1 MSHLEQHCKIILL
14 LFAIIPKSVYN
25 VRRPMQKTT
34 ELNSIKEALRSS
46 EIFRGLT
53 DDELDKLLPLCQE
66 QLYEAG
72 AVMFCE
78 GAQCNYIQTLKS
90 GKVALETE
98 LAISRRGAERAT
110 IDVLAEGDSF
120 CWSALMEPHIL
131 TSSGRCLEK
140 TEVLALDGEK
150 IKTLLDENPQIGYK
164 VANNLVKVVAS
175 RLQHTKQT
183 MEHILS
189 VIFHDLKAP
198 LAAAESYNRLLLDGF
213 VGELSEEQK
222 NIVQRS
228 SKRLSDLLN
237 LISNMI
243 DFSRVDFGEF
253 RAEEVCLTKVIEDC
267 TETMRPLAEEK
278 KLQLV
283 VEIPEDLPT
292 VLGVAD
298 RLKQVI
304 TNLLSNAIKF
314 TPSGGVTV
322 KVKDEKEHVRVDVI
336 DTGIGIPTEDLPKI
350 FDGFYKGLDMEQ
362 RGAGLG
368 LSISKKIIE
377 GHGGKIWA
385 TSPTP
390 ETGKGTIFT
399 FILPKNSKQ
408 AE

>member
-1 MSHLEQHCKIILL
+1 MK
-14 LFAIIPKSVYN
+14 A
-25 VRRPMQKTT
+25 TT
-34 ELNSIKEALRSS
+34 ELDSTREALRSS
-46 EIFRGLT
+46 EIFQGLT

-66 QLYEAG
+66 QSYEAG

-78 GAQCNYIQTLKS
+78 GAQCNYVQTLKS

-98 LAISRRGAERAT
+98 LVISRSSAERAT
-110 IDVLAEGDSF
+110 IDVLSEGSSF

-140 TEVLALDGEK
+140 TEIIALDGEK
-150 IKTLLDENPQIGYK
+150 LKALLDENPQMGYK

-175 RLQHTKQT
+175 RLQHTKRT
-183 MEHILS
+183 MERILS

-222 NIVQRS
+222 NIIQRS

-243 DFSRVDFGEF
+243 DFSRVDSGEF
-253 RAEEVCLTKVIEDC
+253 REEEVSLMKVIEDC
-267 TETMRPLAEEK
+267 TETMQPLAVEK
-278 KLQLV
+278 GLQLDV
-283 VEIPEDLPT
+283 ALPRQLPV
-292 VLGVAD
+292 VLGNSG
-298 RLKQVI
+298 RLKQVM

-322 KVKDEKEHVRVDVI
+322 RAKDEKDHVRVDVI
-336 DTGIGIPTEDLPKI
+336 DTGIGIPTEDLPKV
-350 FDGFYKGLDMEQ
+350 FDGFYKGLNVEH

-368 LSISKKIIE
+368 LSISKRIVE

-390 ETGKGTIFT
+390 ETGKGSKFT
-399 FILPKNSKQ
+399 FILPKSPKQ
-408 AE
+408 TE

>member
-1 MSHLEQHCKIILL
+1 MK
-14 LFAIIPKSVYN
+14 V
-25 VRRPMQKTT
+25 TT
-34 ELNSIKEALRSS
+34 QFNSIKEALKSS
-46 EIFRGLT
+46 EIFQGLS

-66 QLYEAG
+66 QFYEAG

-78 GAQCNYIQTLKS
+78 GAQCNFVQTLKS

-110 IDVLAEGDSF
+110 IDVLSEGSSF

-140 TEVLALDGEK
+140 TEILALDGEK
-150 IKTLLDENPQIGYK
+150 LKALLDENPEMGYK

-175 RLQHTKQT
+175 RLQHTKHT

-253 RAEEVCLTKVIEDC
+253 RAEEVCLMKVIEDC
-267 TETMRPLAEEK
+267 TETMRPLAVEK
-278 KLQLV
+278 GLELTLKTPR
-283 VEIPEDLPT
+283 ELPT
-292 VLGVAD
+292 IMGNAG
-298 RLKQVI
+298 RLKQVM

-314 TPSGGVTV
+314 TPSGEIIVRA
-322 KVKDEKEHVRVDVI
+322 KEEKDDVRVDVI
-336 DTGIGIPTEDLPKI
+336 DAGIGIPSEDLPKV
-350 FDGFYKGLDMEQ
+350 FDGFYKGLDMEK

-368 LSISKKIIE
+368 LSICKRIID
-377 GHGGKIWA
+377 GHGGKISA
-385 TSPTP
+385 TSPCP
-390 ETGKGTIFT
+390 ETGKGTRFT
-399 FILPKNSKQ
+399 FILPKNPKQ

>member
-1 MSHLEQHCKIILL
+1 VQ
-14 LFAIIPKSVYN
+14 
-25 VRRPMQKTT
+25 RPMTATT
-34 ELNSIKEALRSS
+34 QLNSIKEALRAS
-46 EIFRGLT
+46 EIFQGMT
-53 DDELDKLLPLCQE
+53 DEELDKLLPLCQE

-72 AVMFCE
+72 ADMFCE
-78 GAQCNYIQTLKS
+78 GAQCNFVQTIKS

-110 IDVLAEGDSF
+110 IDVLSEGSSF

-140 TEVLALDGEK
+140 TEILALDGEK
-150 IKTLLDENPQIGYK
+150 LKALLDENPQMGYK

-175 RLQHTKQT
+175 RLQHTKHT

-253 RAEEVCLTKVIEDC
+253 RTEEVCLTKVIEDC
-267 TETMRPLAEEK
+267 TDTMRPLAVEK
-278 KLQLV
+278 GLQLDV
-283 VEIPEDLPT
+283 VLPKQLPI
-292 VLGVAD
+292 VLGNAD
-298 RLKQVI
+298 RLKQVM

-314 TPSGGVTV
+314 TSFGGITLRA
-322 KVKDEKEHVRVDVI
+322 KEYKDHVQVDVI
-336 DTGIGIPTEDLPKI
+336 DTGVGIPTDDLPKV
-350 FDGFYKGLDMEQ
+350 FDGFYAGLDMEK

-368 LSISKKIIE
+368 LSICKRIIE
-377 GHGGKIWA
+377 GHGGKISA
-385 TSPTP
+385 TSPCA
-390 ETGKGTIFT
+390 ETGKGTRFT
-399 FILPKNSKQ
+399 FILPKNFKQ

>member
-1 MSHLEQHCKIILL
+1 MK
-14 LFAIIPKSVYN
+14 A
-25 VRRPMQKTT
+25 TT
-34 ELNSIKEALRSS
+34 ELDSTREVLRSS
-46 EIFRGLT
+46 EIFQGLT

-66 QLYEAG
+66 QSYEAG

-78 GAQCNYIQTLKS
+78 GAQCNYVQTLKS

-98 LAISRRGAERAT
+98 LVISRSSAERAT
-110 IDVLAEGDSF
+110 IDVLSEGSSF

-140 TEVLALDGEK
+140 TEIIALDGEK
-150 IKTLLDENPQIGYK
+150 LKALLDENPQMGYK

-175 RLQHTKQT
+175 RLQHTKRT
-183 MEHILS
+183 MERILS

-222 NIVQRS
+222 NIIQRS

-243 DFSRVDFGEF
+243 DFSRVDSGEF
-253 RAEEVCLTKVIEDC
+253 REEEVSLMKVIEDC
-267 TETMRPLAEEK
+267 AETMQPLAVEK
-278 KLQLV
+278 GLQLDV
-283 VEIPEDLPT
+283 ALPRQLPV
-292 VLGVAD
+292 VLGNSG
-298 RLKQVI
+298 RLKQVV

-314 TPSGGVTV
+314 TPSGGITV
-322 KVKDEKEHVRVDVI
+322 RAKDEKDHVRVDVI
-336 DTGIGIPTEDLPKI
+336 DTGIGIPTEDLPKV
-350 FDGFYKGLDMEQ
+350 FDGFYKGLDVEH

-368 LSISKKIIE
+368 LSISKRIVE

-390 ETGKGTIFT
+390 ETGKGSKFT
-399 FILPKNSKQ
+399 FILPKSPKQ
-408 AE
+408 TE

>member
-1 MSHLEQHCKIILL
+1 MN
-14 LFAIIPKSVYN
+14 A
-25 VRRPMQKTT
+25 TT
-34 ELNSIKEALRSS
+34 ELDSTREVLRSS
-46 EIFRGLT
+46 EIFQGLT

-66 QLYEAG
+66 QSYEAG

-78 GAQCNYIQTLKS
+78 GAQCNYVQTLKS

-98 LAISRRGAERAT
+98 LVISRSSAERAT
-110 IDVLAEGDSF
+110 IDVLSEGSSF

-140 TEVLALDGEK
+140 TEIIALDGEK
-150 IKTLLDENPQIGYK
+150 LKALLDENPQMGYK

-175 RLQHTKQT
+175 RLQHTKRT
-183 MEHILS
+183 MERILS

-222 NIVQRS
+222 NIIQRS

-253 RAEEVCLTKVIEDC
+253 RTEEVSLMKVLEDC
-267 TETMRPLAEEK
+267 TETMRPLAVEK
-278 KLQLV
+278 GLQLSV
-283 VEIPEDLPT
+283 ALPRQLPT
-292 VLGVAD
+292 IIGNAG
-298 RLKQVI
+298 RLKQVM

-314 TPSGGVTV
+314 TPSGGITV
-322 KVKDEKEHVRVDVI
+322 RAKDEEDHVRVDVI
-336 DTGIGIPTEDLPKI
+336 DTGVGVPTEDLPKV
-350 FDGFYKGLDMEQ
+350 FDGFYKGLNMEK

-368 LSISKKIIE
+368 LSISKRIIE
-377 GHGGKIWA
+377 GHGGKISA
-385 TSPTP
+385 TSPCP
-390 ETGKGTIFT
+390 ETGKGTRFT
-399 FILPKNSKQ
+399 FILPKNPKQ
-408 AE
+408 TE

>member
-1 MSHLEQHCKIILL
+1 MK
-14 LFAIIPKSVYN
+14 A
-25 VRRPMQKTT
+25 TT
-34 ELNSIKEALRSS
+34 ELDSTREVLRSS
-46 EIFRGLT
+46 EIFQGLT

-66 QLYEAG
+66 QSYEAG

-78 GAQCNYIQTLKS
+78 GAQCNYVQTLKS

-98 LAISRRGAERAT
+98 LVISRSSAERAT
-110 IDVLAEGDSF
+110 IDVLSEGSSF

-140 TEVLALDGEK
+140 TEIIALDGEK
-150 IKTLLDENPQIGYK
+150 LKALLDENPQMGYK

-175 RLQHTKQT
+175 RLQHTKRT
-183 MEHILS
+183 MERILS

-222 NIVQRS
+222 NIIQRS

-243 DFSRVDFGEF
+243 DFSRVDSGEF
-253 RAEEVCLTKVIEDC
+253 REEEVSLMKVIEDC
-267 TETMRPLAEEK
+267 AETMQPLAVEK
-278 KLQLV
+278 GLQLDV
-283 VEIPEDLPT
+283 ALPRQLPV
-292 VLGVAD
+292 VLGNSG
-298 RLKQVI
+298 RLKQVV

-314 TPSGGVTV
+314 TPSGGITV
-322 KVKDEKEHVRVDVI
+322 RAKDEKDHVRVDVI
-336 DTGIGIPTEDLPKI
+336 DTGIGIPTEDLPKV
-350 FDGFYKGLDMEQ
+350 FDGFYKGLNVEH

-368 LSISKKIIE
+368 LSISKRIVE

-390 ETGKGTIFT
+390 ETGKGSKFT
-399 FILPKNSKQ
+399 FILPKSPKQ
-408 AE
+408 TE

>member
-1 MSHLEQHCKIILL
+1 MKT
-14 LFAIIPKSVYN
+14 
-25 VRRPMQKTT
+25 TT
-34 ELNSIKEALRSS
+34 ELDSTREVLRSS
-46 EIFRGLT
+46 EIFQGLT

-66 QLYEAG
+66 QSYEAG

-78 GAQCNYIQTLKS
+78 GAQCNYVQTLKS

-98 LAISRRGAERAT
+98 LVISRSSAERAT
-110 IDVLAEGDSF
+110 IDVLSEGSSF

-140 TEVLALDGEK
+140 TEIIALDGEK
-150 IKTLLDENPQIGYK
+150 LKALLDENPQMGYK

-175 RLQHTKQT
+175 RLQHTKRT
-183 MEHILS
+183 MERILS

-222 NIVQRS
+222 NIIQRS

-253 RAEEVCLTKVIEDC
+253 RTEEVSLMKVLEDC
-267 TETMRPLAEEK
+267 TETMRPLAVEK
-278 KLQLV
+278 GLQLSV
-283 VEIPEDLPT
+283 VLPRQLPT
-292 VLGVAD
+292 IIGNAG
-298 RLKQVI
+298 RLKQVM

-314 TPSGGVTV
+314 TPSGGITV
-322 KVKDEKEHVRVDVI
+322 RAKEEKDDVRVDVI
-336 DTGIGIPTEDLPKI
+336 DTGVGIPTEDLPKV
-350 FDGFYKGLDMEQ
+350 FDGFYKGLDVEK

-390 ETGKGTIFT
+390 ETGKGTRFT
-399 FILPKNSKQ
+399 FVLPKNSKQ

>member
-1 MSHLEQHCKIILL
+1 
-14 LFAIIPKSVYN
+14 
-25 VRRPMQKTT
+25 MQKTT
-34 ELNSIKEALRSS
+34 ESNPIKEALRSS

-53 DDELDKLLPLCQE
+53 DDELDKLLPFCQE

-72 AVMFCE
+72 SIMFCE

-98 LAISRRGAERAT
+98 LAISRSGAERAT
-110 IDVLAEGDSF
+110 IDVLSEGDSF

-140 TEVLALDGEK
+140 TEVLALDGDK
-150 IKTLLDENPQIGYK
+150 IKTLLDENPQIGSK

-237 LISNMI
+237 LVSNMI

-253 RAEEVCLTKVIEDC
+253 RAEEVCLSKVIEDC
-267 TETMRPLAEEK
+267 TETMRPLAEDK
-278 KLQLV
+278 KLQLL
-283 VEIPEDLPT
+283 VEIPQELPI

-298 RLKQVI
+298 RLKQVM

-322 KVKDEKEHVRVDVI
+322 RAKDEKDDVRVDVI

-368 LSISKKIIE
+368 LPISKKIIE

>member
-1 MSHLEQHCKIILL
+1 MSHIGQHCKITLL
-14 LFAIIPKSVYN
+14 PFAIFSESVYN
-25 VRRPMQKTT
+25 VQRQMQKTT
-34 ELNSIKEALRSS
+34 ELNPIKEALRSS
-46 EIFRGLT
+46 EIFQGLT
-53 DDELDKLLPLCQE
+53 DDELDKLLPLCQT
-66 QLYEAG
+66 QLYETG
-72 AVMFCE
+72 SVMFCE

-110 IDVLAEGDSF
+110 IDVLSEGDSF

-283 VEIPEDLPT
+283 AEVSQELPT
-292 VLGVAD
+292 VLGNAD
-298 RLKQVI
+298 RLKQVM

-322 KVKDEKEHVRVDVI
+322 RAKDEKDHVRVDVI

-368 LSISKKIIE
+368 LSISKKIVE

>member
-1 MSHLEQHCKIILL
+1 ME
-14 LFAIIPKSVYN
+14 A
-25 VRRPMQKTT
+25 TT
-34 ELNSIKEALRSS
+34 ELNAVKEALRSS
-46 EIFRGLT
+46 EIFQGLT
-53 DDELDKLLPLCQE
+53 DDELDKLVPLCQE

-78 GAQCNYIQTLKS
+78 GAQCNYVQTLKS

-98 LAISRRGAERAT
+98 LAISRSGAERAT
-110 IDVLAEGDSF
+110 IDVLSHGSSF

-140 TEVLALDGEK
+140 TEILALDGEK
-150 IKTLLDENPQIGYK
+150 LKALLDENPQMGYK

-175 RLQHTKQT
+175 RLQHTKHT

-213 VGELSEEQK
+213 VGELTEEQK

-253 RAEEVCLTKVIEDC
+253 RKEEVCLTKVIEDC
-267 TETMRPLAEEK
+267 ADTMRPLAVEK
-278 KLQLV
+278 GLQLDV
-283 VEIPEDLPT
+283 VLPRQLP
-292 VLGVAD
+292 VVFGNAD
-298 RLKQVI
+298 RLKQVM

-322 KVKDEKEHVRVDVI
+322 RAKDYQDYVQIDVI
-336 DTGIGIPTEDLPKI
+336 DAGVGIPTEDLPRV
-350 FDGFYKGLDMEQ
+350 FDGFYKGLDMEK

-368 LSISKKIIE
+368 LSICKRIIE
-377 GHGGKIWA
+377 GHGGKISA
-385 TSPTP
+385 TSPCA
-390 ETGKGTIFT
+390 ETGKGTRFT
-399 FILPKNSKQ
+399 FMLPKSPKQ

>member
-1 MSHLEQHCKIILL
+1 MK
-14 LFAIIPKSVYN
+14 A
-25 VRRPMQKTT
+25 TT
-34 ELNSIKEALRSS
+34 ELNSIKEALKSS
-46 EIFRGLT
+46 EIFQGLT

-66 QLYEAG
+66 QLYEEG

-78 GAQCNYIQTLKS
+78 GEQCNYVQTLKS

-98 LAISRRGAERAT
+98 LTISRGSVERAT
-110 IDVLAEGDSF
+110 IDVLSHGSSF

-140 TEVLALDGEK
+140 TEIIALDGEK
-150 IKTLLDENPQIGYK
+150 LKSLLDENPQMGYR

-175 RLQHTKQT
+175 RLQHTKRT
-183 MEHILS
+183 MERILS

-213 VGELSEEQK
+213 VGELTEEQK

-243 DFSRVDFGEF
+243 DFSRVDSGEF
-253 RAEEVCLTKVIEDC
+253 REEEVSLTKVIEDC
-267 TETMRPLAEEK
+267 AETMQPLAVEK
-278 KLQLV
+278 GLQLDV
-283 VEIPEDLPT
+283 ALPRQLPI
-292 VLGVAD
+292 VLGNAG
-298 RLKQVI
+298 RLKQVM

-314 TPSGGVTV
+314 TPSGGITV
-322 KVKDEKEHVRVDVI
+322 RAKDEKDHVRVDVI
-336 DTGIGIPTEDLPKI
+336 DTGIGIPTEDLPKV
-350 FDGFYKGLDMEQ
+350 FDGFYKGLDVEH

-368 LSISKKIIE
+368 LSISKRIVE

-390 ETGKGTIFT
+390 ETGKGSKFT
-399 FILPKNSKQ
+399 FILPKSPKQ
-408 AE
+408 TE

>member
-1 MSHLEQHCKIILL
+1 MS
-14 LFAIIPKSVYN
+14 KSGYN
-25 VRRPMQKTT
+25 VSRPMNATT
-34 ELNSIKEALRSS
+34 ERNSIKEALKSS
-46 EIFRGLT
+46 EIFQGLT
-53 DDELDKLLPLCQE
+53 DQELDKLLPLCQE

-78 GAQCNYIQTLKS
+78 GAQCIYVQTLKS

-98 LAISRRGAERAT
+98 LTISRSAAERAT
-110 IDVLAEGDSF
+110 IDVLSGGSSF

-140 TEVLALDGEK
+140 TEILALDGEK
-150 IKTLLDENPQIGYK
+150 LKALLDENPQMGYK

-243 DFSRVDFGEF
+243 DFSRVDVGQF
-253 RAEEVCLTKVIEDC
+253 RTEEVSLLKVIEDC
-267 TETMRPLAEEK
+267 AETMRPLAVDK
-278 KLQLV
+278 GLQLDV
-283 VEIPEDLPT
+283 ALPRQLPI
-292 VLGVAD
+292 VLGNAG
-298 RLKQVI
+298 RLQQVM

-314 TPSGGVTV
+314 TPSGGITV
-322 KVKDEKEHVRVDVI
+322 RAKDYKDHVQVDVI
-336 DTGIGIPTEDLPKI
+336 DTGVGIPTEDLPKV
-350 FDGFYKGLDMEQ
+350 FDGFYKGLDMEK

-368 LSISKKIIE
+368 LPICKRIID
-377 GHGGKIWA
+377 GHGGKISA
-385 TSPTP
+385 TSPCA
-390 ETGKGTIFT
+390 ETGKGTRFT
-399 FILPKNSKQ
+399 FVLPKNPKQ

>member
-1 MSHLEQHCKIILL
+1 MKT
-14 LFAIIPKSVYN
+14 
-25 VRRPMQKTT
+25 TT
-34 ELNSIKEALRSS
+34 ELNSIKEALKAS
-46 EIFRGLT
+46 EIFQGLT
-53 DDELDKLLPLCQE
+53 DEELDKLLPLCQE
-66 QLYEAG
+66 QSYEAG
-72 AVMFCE
+72 SVMFCE
-78 GAQCNYIQTLKS
+78 GAQCNYVQTLKS
-90 GKVALETE
+90 GRVALETE
-98 LAISRRGAERAT
+98 LSISRSAAERAT
-110 IDVLAEGDSF
+110 IDVLSPGSSF

-131 TSSGRCLEK
+131 TSSGRCLERI
-140 TEVLALDGEK
+140 EMIALDGDK
-150 IKTLLDENPQIGYK
+150 LKALLDENPQMGYK

-243 DFSRVDFGEF
+243 DFSRVDFGKF
-253 RAEEVCLTKVIEDC
+253 GTEEVSLAKVIEDC
-267 TETMRPLAEEK
+267 AETMRPLAVEK
-278 KLQLV
+278 GLQLDV
-283 VEIPEDLPT
+283 AVPRQLPV
-292 VLGVAD
+292 VLGNAG
-298 RLKQVI
+298 RLKQVM

-322 KVKDEKEHVRVDVI
+322 RAKGEKDHVRVDVI
-336 DTGIGIPTEDLPKI
+336 DTGIGIPTEDLPKV
-350 FDGFYKGLDMEQ
+350 FDGFYKGLDMEK

-368 LSISKKIIE
+368 LSISKKIIEE

-390 ETGKGTIFT
+390 ETGRGTRFT
-399 FILPKNSKQ
+399 FILPKSPKQ

>member
-1 MSHLEQHCKIILL
+1 MK
-14 LFAIIPKSVYN
+14 A
-25 VRRPMQKTT
+25 TT
-34 ELNSIKEALRSS
+34 ELDSTREVLRSS
-46 EIFRGLT
+46 EIFQGLT

-66 QLYEAG
+66 QSYEAG

-78 GAQCNYIQTLKS
+78 GAQCNYVQTLKS

-98 LAISRRGAERAT
+98 LVISRSSAERAT
-110 IDVLAEGDSF
+110 IDVLSEGSSF

-140 TEVLALDGEK
+140 TEIIALDGEK
-150 IKTLLDENPQIGYK
+150 LKALLDENPQMGYK

-175 RLQHTKQT
+175 RLQHTKRT
-183 MEHILS
+183 MERILS

-222 NIVQRS
+222 NIIQRS

-243 DFSRVDFGEF
+243 DFSRVDSGEF
-253 RAEEVCLTKVIEDC
+253 REEEVSLMKVIEDC
-267 TETMRPLAEEK
+267 AETMQPLAVEK
-278 KLQLV
+278 GLQLDV
-283 VEIPEDLPT
+283 ALPRQLPI
-292 VLGVAD
+292 VLGNTG
-298 RLKQVI
+298 RLKQVM

-314 TPSGGVTV
+314 TPSGGITV
-322 KVKDEKEHVRVDVI
+322 RAKDEKDHVRVDVV
-336 DTGIGIPTEDLPKI
+336 DTGIGIPTEDLPKV
-350 FDGFYKGLDMEQ
+350 FDGFYKGLDVEH

-368 LSISKKIIE
+368 LSISKRIVE

-390 ETGKGTIFT
+390 ETGKGSKFT
-399 FILPKNSKQ
+399 FILPKSPKQ
-408 AE
+408 TE

>member
-1 MSHLEQHCKIILL
+1 VQ
-14 LFAIIPKSVYN
+14 
-25 VRRPMQKTT
+25 RPMTAITQS
-34 ELNSIKEALRSS
+34 NSIKDALRSS
-46 EIFRGLT
+46 EIFRGMT
-53 DDELDKLLPLCQE
+53 DEELDKLTPLCQE
-66 QLYEAG
+66 ELYEAG

-78 GAQCNYIQTLKS
+78 GAQCNFVQTLKS

-110 IDVLAEGDSF
+110 IDVLSQGSSF

-140 TEVLALDGEK
+140 TEILALDGEK
-150 IKTLLDENPQIGYK
+150 LKALLDENPQMGCK

-175 RLQHTKQT
+175 RLQHTKHT

-213 VGELSEEQK
+213 VGDLSEEQK

-253 RAEEVCLTKVIEDC
+253 RTEEVSLTKVIEDC
-267 TETMRPLAEEK
+267 TDTMRPLAVEK
-278 KLQLV
+278 GLQLDV
-283 VEIPEDLPT
+283 VLPRQLPI
-292 VLGVAD
+292 VSGNAD
-298 RLKQVI
+298 RLKQVM

-314 TPSGGVTV
+314 TPFGGITV
-322 KVKDEKEHVRVDVI
+322 RAKDYSDHVQVDVI
-336 DTGIGIPTEDLPKI
+336 DTGVGIPTDDLPKV
-350 FDGFYKGLDMEQ
+350 FDGFYAGLDMEK

-368 LSISKKIIE
+368 LSICKRIIE
-377 GHGGKIWA
+377 GHGGKISA
-385 TSPTP
+385 TSPCA
-390 ETGKGTIFT
+390 ETGKGTRFT
-399 FILPKNSKQ
+399 FILPKSSKQ

>member
-1 MSHLEQHCKIILL
+1 MST
-14 LFAIIPKSVYN
+14 
-25 VRRPMQKTT
+25 TT
-34 ELNSIKEALRSS
+34 ELDSTREVLRSS
-46 EIFRGLT
+46 EIFQGLT

-66 QLYEAG
+66 QSYEAG

-78 GAQCNYIQTLKS
+78 GAQCNYVQTLKS

-98 LAISRRGAERAT
+98 LVISRSSAERAT
-110 IDVLAEGDSF
+110 IDVLSEGSSF

-140 TEVLALDGEK
+140 TEIIALDGEK
-150 IKTLLDENPQIGYK
+150 LKALLDENPQMGYK

-175 RLQHTKQT
+175 RLQHTKRT
-183 MEHILS
+183 MERILS

-222 NIVQRS
+222 NIIQRS

-253 RAEEVCLTKVIEDC
+253 RTEEVSLIKVLEDC
-267 TETMRPLAEEK
+267 TETMRPLAVEK
-278 KLQLV
+278 GLQLSV
-283 VEIPEDLPT
+283 ALPRQLPT
-292 VLGVAD
+292 IIGNAG
-298 RLKQVI
+298 RLKQVM

-314 TPSGGVTV
+314 TPSGGITV
-322 KVKDEKEHVRVDVI
+322 RAKDEKDHVRVDVI
-336 DTGIGIPTEDLPKI
+336 DTGVGIPTEDLPKV
-350 FDGFYKGLDMEQ
+350 FDGFYKGLDMEK

-385 TSPTP
+385 TSPAP
-390 ETGKGTIFT
+390 ETGKGTRFT

>member
-1 MSHLEQHCKIILL
+1 MKT
-14 LFAIIPKSVYN
+14 
-25 VRRPMQKTT
+25 TT
-34 ELNSIKEALRSS
+34 ELNSTREVLRSS
-46 EIFRGLT
+46 EIFQGLT

-66 QLYEAG
+66 QSYEAG

-78 GAQCNYIQTLKS
+78 GAQCNYVQTLKS

-98 LAISRRGAERAT
+98 LVISRSAAERAT
-110 IDVLAEGDSF
+110 IDVLSEGSSF

-140 TEVLALDGEK
+140 TEIIALDGEK
-150 IKTLLDENPQIGYK
+150 LKAVLDENPQMGYR

-183 MEHILS
+183 MERILS

-198 LAAAESYNRLLLDGF
+198 LAAAESYNRLLLEGF

-222 NIVQRS
+222 NIIQRS

-243 DFSRVDFGEF
+243 DFSRVDFAEF
-253 RAEEVCLTKVIEDC
+253 RTEEVSLMKVLEDC
-267 TETMRPLAEEK
+267 TETMRPLAVEK
-278 KLQLV
+278 GLQLSV
-283 VEIPEDLPT
+283 ALPRQ
-292 VLGVAD
+292 LPAIIGNAG
-298 RLKQVI
+298 RLKQVM

-314 TPSGGVTV
+314 TSSGGITV
-322 KVKDEKEHVRVDVI
+322 RAKDEKDHLRVDVI
-336 DTGIGIPTEDLPKI
+336 DTGVGIPTEDLPKV
-350 FDGFYKGLDMEQ
+350 FDGFYKGLNMEK

-390 ETGKGTIFT
+390 ETGKGTRFT
-399 FILPKNSKQ
+399 FILPKNSEQ

>member
-1 MSHLEQHCKIILL
+1 MK
-14 LFAIIPKSVYN
+14 A
-25 VRRPMQKTT
+25 TT
-34 ELNSIKEALRSS
+34 ELNSIKEALKSS
-46 EIFRGLT
+46 EIFQGLT
-53 DDELDKLLPLCQE
+53 DEELDKLLPLCQE
-66 QLYEAG
+66 QFYETG
-72 AVMFCE
+72 TEMFCE
-78 GAQCNYIQTLKS
+78 GAACRYVQTLKS

-98 LAISRRGAERAT
+98 LTISRSAAERAT
-110 IDVLAEGDSF
+110 IDVLSHGSSF
-120 CWSALMEPHIL
+120 CWSALMEPHVL
-131 TSSGRCLEK
+131 TSSGRCLEE
-140 TEVLALDGEK
+140 TEIIALDGDK
-150 IKTLLDENPQIGYK
+150 LKALLDENPRMGYK

-183 MEHILS
+183 MERILS

-222 NIVQRS
+222 HIVQRS

-243 DFSRVDFGEF
+243 DFSRVDSGEF
-253 RAEEVCLTKVIEDC
+253 REEEVSLTKVIEDC
-267 TETMRPLAEEK
+267 VETMRPLAEEK

-283 VEIPEDLPT
+283 VEVPQELPT
-292 VLGVAD
+292 VLGVAG
-298 RLKQVI
+298 RLKQVM

-314 TPSGGVTV
+314 TPSGGITV
-322 KVKDEKEHVRVDVI
+322 RAKDAKSHVQVDVI
-336 DTGIGIPTEDLPKI
+336 DTGIGIPTDDLPKV

-377 GHGGKIWA
+377 GHGGKISA

-390 ETGKGTIFT
+390 ETGKGTRFT

>member
-1 MSHLEQHCKIILL
+1 MST
-14 LFAIIPKSVYN
+14 
-25 VRRPMQKTT
+25 TT
-34 ELNSIKEALRSS
+34 ELDSTREVLRSS
-46 EIFRGLT
+46 EIFQGLT

-66 QLYEAG
+66 QSYEAG

-78 GAQCNYIQTLKS
+78 GAQCNYVQTLKS

-98 LAISRRGAERAT
+98 LVISRSSAERAT
-110 IDVLAEGDSF
+110 IDVLSEGSSF

-140 TEVLALDGEK
+140 TEVIALDGEK
-150 IKTLLDENPQIGYK
+150 LKALLDENPQMGYK

-175 RLQHTKQT
+175 RLQHTKRT
-183 MEHILS
+183 MERILS

-213 VGELSEEQK
+213 VGELSEEQR
-222 NIVQRS
+222 NIIQRS

-253 RAEEVCLTKVIEDC
+253 TTEEVSLMKVLEDC
-267 TETMRPLAEEK
+267 TETMRPLAVEK
-278 KLQLV
+278 GLQLSV
-283 VEIPEDLPT
+283 ALPRQLPT
-292 VLGVAD
+292 IIGNAG
-298 RLKQVI
+298 RLKQVM

-314 TPSGGVTV
+314 TSSGGITV
-322 KVKDEKEHVRVDVI
+322 RAKDEKDDVRVDVI
-336 DTGIGIPTEDLPKI
+336 DTGVGIPTEDLPKV
-350 FDGFYKGLDMEQ
+350 FDGFYKGLDMEK

-385 TSPTP
+385 TSPAP
-390 ETGKGTIFT
+390 ETGKGTRFT

>member
-1 MSHLEQHCKIILL
+1 MST
-14 LFAIIPKSVYN
+14 
-25 VRRPMQKTT
+25 TT
-34 ELNSIKEALRSS
+34 ELDSTREVLRSS
-46 EIFRGLT
+46 EIFQGLT

-66 QLYEAG
+66 QSYEAG

-78 GAQCNYIQTLKS
+78 GGQCNYVQTLKS

-98 LAISRRGAERAT
+98 LVISRSAAERAT
-110 IDVLAEGDSF
+110 IDVLSEGSSF

-140 TEVLALDGEK
+140 TEIIALDGEK
-150 IKTLLDENPQIGYK
+150 LKAVLDENPQMGYK

-183 MEHILS
+183 MERILS

-198 LAAAESYNRLLLDGF
+198 LAAAESYNRLLLEGF

-222 NIVQRS
+222 NIIQRS

-253 RAEEVCLTKVIEDC
+253 RTEEVSLMKVLEDC
-267 TETMRPLAEEK
+267 TETMRPLAVEK
-278 KLQLV
+278 GLQLSV
-283 VEIPEDLPT
+283 ALPRQ
-292 VLGVAD
+292 LPAIIGNAG
-298 RLKQVI
+298 RLKQVM

-314 TPSGGVTV
+314 TSSGGITV
-322 KVKDEKEHVRVDVI
+322 RAKDEKDHLRVDVI
-336 DTGIGIPTEDLPKI
+336 DTGVGIPTEDLPKV
-350 FDGFYKGLDMEQ
+350 FDGFYKGLNMEK

-390 ETGKGTIFT
+390 ETGKGTRFT
-399 FILPKNSKQ
+399 FILPKNSEQ